1 MVNMINEQNAEFW
14 DDDYFVED
22 HIAPKLLVVS
32 DANREFAPLIDRL
45 KNLSIDVHSV
55 SSSNEAITYARNN
68 DYFLILMGAQV
79 MRQGG
84 VEMAFSLRTDEATR
98 HIPVVFISR
107 TKNSVGDDE
116 ESYGYG
122 IAGSDYV
129 ITPVHPDVVQK
140 EVSVFLEMYRQ
151 KKELEYSEQL
161 YKTMATRDPLTL
173 LGNRDQFETDLKKA
187 LANAKRHGYMIAVLY
202 IDLDKFKPVNDT
214 YGHKIGD
221 EVLIEVAD
229 RLKKGTREGDF
240 VARLGGD
247 EFAVLLNMIRDTQ
260 SASVVAQK
268 IINSISQTIKTRE
281 YEINIGASVGI
292 TYYPDHGDD
301 FETLLQRADRAM
313 YEAKRSGHN
322 NYRCFE
328 IE

>member
-1 MVNMINEQNAEFW
+1 MNNKQNTEFW
-14 DDDYFVED
+14 EDDFFVED

-32 DANREFAPLIDRL
+32 DADQKFAPLIERL
-45 KNLSIDVHSV
+45 GKLDIDIQSV
-55 SSSNEAITYARNN
+55 SNSKDAILQAQNN
-68 DYFLILMGAQV
+68 DYFLILMGAQE

-84 VEMAFSLRTDEATR
+84 VEMAFALRTDEATR
-98 HIPVVFISR
+98 HTPVVFISR
-107 TKNSVGDDE
+107 TEKTVGDEE

-122 IAGSDYV
+122 IAGADYV

-140 EVSVFLEMYRQ
+140 EVAVFLEMYRQ
-151 KKELEYSEQL
+151 KKELEYSENL

-229 RLKKGTREGDF
+229 RLKKGVREGDF

-247 EFAVLLNMIRDTQ
+247 EFSILLNMIRDTQ
-260 SASVVAQK
+260 SAGVVAQK
-268 IINSISQTIKTRE
+268 IISSLNQTIKARD
-281 YEINIGASVGI
+281 YDINIGASIGI
-292 TYYPDHGDD
+292 TYYPDHGEDY
-301 FETLLQRADRAM
+301 ETLLNRADKAM
-313 YEAKRSGHN
+313 YEAKRSGQN
-322 NYRCFE
+322 NYRYFE

>member
-1 MVNMINEQNAEFW
+1 MTGNEQNAEFW
-14 DDDYFVED
+14 DDDYFVDD

-32 DANREFAPLIDRL
+32 DVDHEFAPLIDRL
-45 KNLSIDVHSV
+45 KKLSIDIHTVG
-55 SSSNEAITYARNN
+55 SSTEAISLARSN
-68 DYFLILMGAQV
+68 DFFLILMGAQI
-79 MRQGG
+79 MRTGG
-84 VEMAFSLRTDEATR
+84 VEMAFALRTDEATR

-140 EVSVFLEMYRQ
+140 EVSVFLELYRQ

-221 EVLIEVAD
+221 EVLIEIAD
-229 RLKKGTREGDF
+229 RLKRSVREGDS

-247 EFAVLLNMIRDTQ
+247 EFAILLNMIRDVQ
-260 SASVVAQK
+260 SAGVVAQK
-268 IINSISQTIKTRE
+268 IIDALTVTVKVQE
-281 YEINIGASVGI
+281 YDINIGTSIGI
-292 TYYPDHGDD
+292 THYPEHGDD
-301 FETLLQRADRAM
+301 YETLLHKADKAM

-322 NYRCFE
+322 NYRYFP

>member
-1 MVNMINEQNAEFW
+1 MSNEQNAEFW
-14 DDDYFVED
+14 DEDYFVED

-32 DANREFAPLIDRL
+32 DTDQKFAPLVERL
-45 KNLSIDVHSV
+45 KNLNIEVHSV
-55 SSSNEAITYARNN
+55 STSKEAISQAKNN
-68 DYFLILMGAQV
+68 DYFLILMGAQDI
-79 MRQGG
+79 RHGG
-84 VEMAFSLRTDEATR
+84 IEMAFALRTDEATR
-98 HIPVVFISR
+98 HTPVVFISR
-107 TKNSVGDDE
+107 NESSMGDEE

-140 EVSVFLEMYRQ
+140 EVTVFLDIYRQ
-151 KKELEYSEQL
+151 RKELEYSEQL

-187 LANAKRHGYMIAVLY
+187 LANAKRHGYMIAILY

-214 YGHKIGD
+214 YGHKVGD

-229 RLKKGTREGDF
+229 RLKRNVREGDF
-240 VARLGGD
+240 VSRLGGD
-247 EFAVLLNMIRDTQ
+247 EFAILLNMIRDAP
-260 SASVVAQK
+260 SAGMVAQK
-268 IINSISQTIKTRE
+268 VIDTITRTIE
-281 YEINIGASVGI
+281 TNNHEINIGASIGI

-301 FETLLQRADRAM
+301 HESLLHKADMAM
-313 YEAKRSGHN
+313 YTAKRSGHN
-322 NYRCFE
+322 NYRYFE